1 MILNC
6 LDLDCYVIMMFS
18 QIVIITTEI
27 NNQSI
32 HDNMDS
38 FI

>member
-1 MILNC
+1 MILDF
-6 LDLDCYVIMMFS
+6 LELLVYVIMMFS
-18 QIVIITTEI
+18 QIVIITIEI